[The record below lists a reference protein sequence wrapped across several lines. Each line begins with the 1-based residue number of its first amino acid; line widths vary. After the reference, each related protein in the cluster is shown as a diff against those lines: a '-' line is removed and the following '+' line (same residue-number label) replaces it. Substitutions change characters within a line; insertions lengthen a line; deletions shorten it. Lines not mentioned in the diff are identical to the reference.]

1 MRPGPDATA
10 VIVTGAG
17 GGLGSAVVE
26 RFVAG
31 GHHVIGVDLV
41 ETPHAHSSFSAD
53 VSVEAQW
60 MAVVEAAR
68 DTGLPL
74 SALINCA
81 GTGTRT
87 DVLST
92 QESEW
97 MSVIGTNLTGTWLG
111 MKTCHPLL
119 SEYGHGSIVNVGS
132 IYGQLPP
139 PRPPNPPSSPAYQA
153 SKAGVEALTRT
164 AASEFASAG
173 IRVNCVVPGLFRTGL
188 TERLEVDEYA
198 LRMRPVAAGRDGRPA
213 EFAEAVHFL
222 ASDAASYVSGT
233 TLNVDGGY
241 PLCL

>member
-1 MRPGPDATA
+1 MPGQETVA

-17 GGLGSAVVE
+17 GGLGRAVVE
-26 RFVAG
+26 RFSNSE
-31 GHHVIGVDLV
+31 HHVIGVDLV
-41 ETPHAHSSFSAD
+41 EVPHAHTGVSAD
-53 VSVEAQW
+53 VSVEDQW
-60 MAVVEAAR
+60 MQVVEAAKN
-68 DTGLPL
+68 TGLPL

-81 GTGTRT
+81 GIGTRT

-92 QESEW
+92 QEHEW
-97 MSVIGTNLTGTWLG
+97 ANVIGTNLTGTWLG
-111 MKTCHPLL
+111 MKSCFPLL
-119 SEYGHGSIVNVGS
+119 SDYGHGSIVNVGS

-153 SKAGVEALTRT
+153 SKAGIEALTRT
-164 AASEFASAG
+164 AASEFAPAR

-188 TERLEVDEYA
+188 TESLDENEYA
-198 LRMRPVAAGRDGRPA
+198 IRMRPVAAGRDGRPD

-222 ASDAASYVSGT
+222 ASEAASYISGT